1 MINEINDKIGKTQT
15 FLNENKNGINEKQI
29 ERTSKELEKKIE
41 LLNILKQISEEI
53 DQILAREN
61 QDEAQEEEED
71 RKLYE
76 KVKKIQS
83 EFEEIE
89 LGDQQKQQHL
99 LSDVE
104 FGSEDS
110 NEFEKDKTFGLGDQ
124 NGQDIQ
130 LSGSRPDHNKQTDN
144 TNYDQ
149 YPSSSN
155 ETDHSNTVADRNQSC
170 AKYGDQMINDHNQQI
185 GSDAEI
191 GANSSK
197 NCCTVPNPPF
207 VNLFRLFLLKA
218 DMEKLKS
225 NGKKEKESKNKD
237 KRQEGEANSI
247 DYLTAMQN
255 DLSQMHVQTMEKLAM
270 VKEEFCQ
277 KLNGILS
284 ITVLM

>member
-1 MINEINDKIGKTQT
+1 MQT
-15 FLNENKNGINEKQI
+15 FLKQI
-29 ERTSKELEKKIE
+29 EKVNKELEKKIE
-41 LLNILKQISEEI
+41 LLNIFKQISEEI

-61 QDEAQEEEED
+61 QDEAQEEEG

-83 EFEEIE
+83 QFEEIE

-110 NEFEKDKTFGLGDQ
+110 HEFEKDKTFGLADQ

-130 LSGSRPDHNKQTDN
+130 FSGSGPDPNKQTDN
-144 TNYDQ
+144 TDDDQ

-191 GANSSK
+191 GVSSSK
-197 NCCTVPNPPF
+197 NCGTVPNPPF

-225 NGKKEKESKNKD
+225 NDKNEKESKNKD
-237 KRQEGEANSI
+237 KSKVWKANSI
-247 DYLTAMQN
+247 DDSMAVLN
-255 DLSQMHVQTMEKLAM
+255 DLSQMHVQTMEKLAN
-270 VKEEFCQ
+270 VREEFCQ

-284 ITVLM
+284 ITVLL

>member
-1 MINEINDKIGKTQT
+1 MINEISAKIGETQI

-29 ERTSKELEKKIE
+29 EKTSKELEKKIE
-41 LLNILKQISEEI
+41 LLKILKQISEEI
-53 DQILAREN
+53 DQILVQEN
-61 QDEAQEEEED
+61 QDDAQEEEG

-83 EFEEIE
+83 EFEELE
-89 LGDQQKQQHL
+89 LGEQQKQQHL
-99 LSDVE
+99 FSDVE

-110 NEFEKDKTFGLGDQ
+110 NEFEKDKTFGLGNQ
-124 NGQDIQ
+124 NGQNVEF
-130 LSGSRPDHNKQTDN
+130 SGSGPDQKKQTDN
-144 TNYDQ
+144 KDYDQ

-155 ETDHSNTVADRNQSC
+155 ETDHSNSVADRNQSC

-191 GANSSK
+191 GASSSK
-197 NCCTVPNPPF
+197 NCGTVPNPPF

-225 NGKKEKESKNKD
+225 NDKKEKESKNKD
-237 KRQEGEANSI
+237 KSKEQKTNSI
-247 DYLTAMQN
+247 DDSTAVLN
-255 DLSQMHVQTMEKLAM
+255 DLSQMHVQIMEKLAM
-270 VKEEFCQ
+270 VREEFCQ

-284 ITVLM
+284 ITVLFF